1 MNATAIRGLFLGL
14 ALVTIVIWLGGCAS
28 IPVTG
33 SQINPPAAD
42 LMRSPRS
49 FPEMTPGEDA
59 RVKLAEA
66 AEIHAQEAR
75 RIKRLQRYVKTVRGQ

>member
-1 MNATAIRGLFLGL
+1 MTYAHLKGL
-14 ALVTIVIWLGGCAS
+14 ALAVLLVAAVIWLGGCAS

-75 RIKRLQRYVKTVRGQ
+75 RIKRLQRYVKTVLGQ